1 MENIGKMIAELRKEQ
16 GVTQEQLGQALS
28 ISAQAVSKW
37 ENGGV
42 PDAEMLPRI
51 ADYFKVS
58 IDALFGRKAG
68 SHDIEDVIYDYICAV
83 PREQRLRIAEEF
95 CWMVQRSMFAS
106 KLDKHDNLDK
116 YFGTESCSEI
126 VFNEGISLMRLDK
139 RLNYFMLMPEP
150 ECGFGKM
157 LYKPEEQTVFFALL
171 GQRDAYD
178 TLFLLYTRDEN
189 PFTAKWVASEVGVT
203 VERAAEIL
211 DKFVGYKLV
220 NKSQLTL
227 DNDKI
232 DVYGSSYSYY
242 QNPALL
248 PLLEFAN
255 RIIHRPSSFC
265 LQTAMCTK
273 PFFKA
278 AETIKSEEKR
288 KPNGK

>member
-1 MENIGKMIAELRKEQ
+1 VDIGKVIAELRKEQ

-68 SHDIEDVIYDYICAV
+68 SHDIEDVICDYIRAV
-83 PREQRLRIAEEF
+83 PREQRLRTAEEL
-95 CWMVQRSMFAS
+95 CWTIQRSMFGS

-116 YFGTESCSEI
+116 YLGTESFSEAI
-126 VFNEGISLMRLDK
+126 FNEGISLMRLDK

-157 LYKPEEQTVFFALL
+157 LYQPEDQTTFFALL

-178 TLFLLYTRDEN
+178 TLILLYTRDEN
-189 PFTAKWVASEVGVT
+189 PFTAKWVASEVGIPI
-203 VERAAEIL
+203 ERAAEIL

-220 NKSQLTL
+220 SKSQLTL
-227 DNDKI
+227 DNDQI
-232 DVYGSSYSYY
+232 DVYGSNYNYH
-242 QNPALL
+242 QNPALM
-248 PLLEFAN
+248 PMLEFAN
-255 RIIHRPSSFC
+255 RIIRRPSGYCF
-265 LQTAMCTK
+265 QTGMRNK
-273 PFFKA
+273 PYFKVE
-278 AETIKSEEKR
+278 ETIKSEEKR
-288 KPNGK
+288 KANGK

>member
-42 PDAEMLPRI
+42 PDAEMLPRV
-51 ADYFKVS
+51 ADYFRVS

-68 SHDIEDVIYDYICAV
+68 SQNIDDVICAHIRAA
-83 PREQRLRIAEEF
+83 PREQRLRTAEEL
-95 CWMVQRSMFAS
+95 CWTIQRSMFGS

-116 YFGTESCSEI
+116 YLATESFSEAI
-126 VFNEGISLMRLDK
+126 FNEGISLMRLDR

-157 LYKPEEQTVFFALL
+157 LYKPEEQTAFFALL
-171 GQRDAYD
+171 GQRDAFD
-178 TLFLLYTRDEN
+178 TLILLYSRDEN
-189 PFTAKWVASEVGVT
+189 PFTAKWVASEIGIA

-211 DKFVGYKLV
+211 DRFVGYKLV
-220 NKSQLTL
+220 SKSQLTL
-227 DNDKI
+227 DNDQI
-232 DVYGSSYSYY
+232 DVYGSNYNYH
-242 QNPALL
+242 QNPAFM
-248 PLLEFAN
+248 PMLEFAN
-255 RIIHRPSSFC
+255 RIIRRPSGYCF
-265 LQTAMCTK
+265 QTGMRKK
-273 PFFKA
+273 PYFDA
-278 AETIKSEEKR
+278 AETIRPEGKK